1 MHREGLGLALA
12 CLLSAGM
19 HLAHP
24 NPEAHR
30 HDVSFPGGV
39 RYAFNADSALFART
53 VVRFP
58 RGFWDC
64 EQGKVRIMRPL
75 YAALGRAVYL
85 PLSATAPL
93 LPESLTF
100 RVRKLKEQTN
110 HPEIWADVDERGL
123 LVAWAAL
130 VVVNVAVTWSSGLLI
145 LRALARVFSRPSALG
160 LALIALFH
168 FDAVD
173 FILVPHSEVFNLLVP
188 AVTLDALVRGKGR
201 PEPARGSALLLG
213 SLMLGKALAFP
224 ILNWL
229 RGRTLREGAL
239 LLGLFALP
247 AAAYFGLLFVTGLP
261 LYNHEVV
268 AYRQGIWMLDFM
280 VEGRG
285 PEIPVRWARGLVAH
299 LLNLARGFPVPLLAG
314 LALLLRRRPG
324 RPSPAPWLVAPLVL
338 YGLACLVFWVLLG
351 YDPPRLSVLHFPW
364 VLAGLG
370 SLAATRSDRPA
381 RLLAAVAALHL
392 LLRFTGSYDI

>member
-1 MHREGLGLALA
+1 MRREGLGLALA
-12 CLLSAGM
+12 CGVAAGM

-24 NPEAHR
+24 NREAHK
-30 HDVSFPGGV
+30 HDVSLPGGV

-53 VVRFP
+53 VERFP

-75 YAALGRAVYL
+75 YSALGRVIYL
-85 PLSATAPL
+85 PLSAVAPL
-93 LPESLTF
+93 VPDSLAS
-100 RVRKLKEQTN
+100 RVRELKGRAN
-110 HPEIWADVDERGL
+110 HPEIWADVDERKL

-130 VVVNVAVTWSSGLLI
+130 VVVNVAVTWLSGFLI
-145 LRALARVFSRPSALG
+145 VRSLARAGSTSEAFV

-188 AVTLDALVRGKGR
+188 AVTLDAVTRGKGT
-201 PEPARGSALLLG
+201 PEPARATALLLG
-213 SLMLGKALAFP
+213 FLMLGKALAYP

-229 RGRTLREGAL
+229 RGRRLREAVL
-239 LLGLFALP
+239 LLALFALP
-247 AAAYFGLLFVTGLP
+247 GAAYSGLLLVAGLP

-268 AYRQGIWMLDFM
+268 VYRQGIWMLDWIR
-280 VEGRG
+280 EGRG
-285 PEIPVRWARGLVAH
+285 PEIPLRWARGLVAH
-299 LLNLARGFPVPLLAG
+299 LANLALGFAVPLLASLG
-314 LALLLRRRPG
+314 LLLRRARG
-324 RPSPAPWLVAPLVL
+324 RPFPAPWLLPPLAF
-338 YGLACLVFWVLLG
+338 YGLACLVFWVVLG

-370 SLAATRSDRPA
+370 VAAARSDRPMSV
-381 RLLAAVAALHL
+381 LVAVTALHL
-392 LLRFTGSYDI
+392 LLRFTGLYDV